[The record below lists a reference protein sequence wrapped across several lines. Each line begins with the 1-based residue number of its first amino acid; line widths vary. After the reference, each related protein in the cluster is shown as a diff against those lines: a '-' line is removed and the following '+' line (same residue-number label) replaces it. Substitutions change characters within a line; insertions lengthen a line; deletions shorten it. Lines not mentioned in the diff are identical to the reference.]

1 MKRFLLFLA
10 LAALPVGCDARGELR
25 SARRLSTEPTT
36 WLGHPGTAVT
46 IQFETVTEQFK
57 GARDVGFKFHHS
69 NKGEFWD
76 IADFTVPV
84 MKVEPRAVT
93 LFFANR
99 EKDSVVLSHLPEE
112 IRAGALGLVPCD
124 PNRVCP

>member
-10 LAALPVGCDARGELR
+10 LAALPVGCDAGGELR
-25 SARRLSTEPTT
+25 SAHRLSTEPTT

-46 IQFETVTEQFK
+46 IQFETSTEQFK
-57 GARDVGFKFHHS
+57 GARDVGFKFRHS
-69 NKGEFWD
+69 NNGEFWD

-99 EKDSVVLSHLPEE
+99 ESDSVVLSHLPEE
-112 IRAGALGLVPCD
+112 IRSGALRLVPCD